1 MPQTSW
7 LFVRDGE
14 SIWIERQQG
23 CNLFIAGPGAG
34 VREDHDFPDE
44 AALEEFQIALAERL
58 AGEGWFLWAFDRD
71 RRSERDRRQTRRN
84 STDRRQTLTRVP

>member
-1 MPQTSW
+1 MPQTSS

-23 CNLFIAGPGAG
+23 FTVIVAGAG
-34 VREDHDFPDE
+34 SRREDHDLPDE
-44 AALEEFQIALAERL
+44 RALEAFQIALAERL

-71 RRSERDRRQTRRN
+71 RRAERDRRQTSRN
-84 STDRRQTLTRVP
+84 SADRRQTLARVQ